1 MLYVLNFKK
10 GLAKPLDSKF
20 SNDEKQDIWRW
31 RNTLLKQVK
40 SYIDN
45 NLNPTKVI
53 YLFSYTF
60 FIVNKQK
67 KLNKTGI
74 CRSIKPSK
82 DD

>member
-1 MLYVLNFKK
+1 MLFVLNFKK

-20 SNDEKQDIWRW
+20 SNDEKQDIWTW

-40 SYIDN
+40 SYLDN

-60 FIVNKQK
+60 FIVNKQI